1 MRYDY
6 SSVEFKRGKDKIII
20 QFHGRAFFTEI
31 EKGSSPAEVA
41 EKLRGLADEVETG
54 DDEQDS

>member
-20 QFHGRAFFTEI
+20 QFPGRAFFIEI
-31 EKGSSPAEVA
+31 KKGSSPAEVA
-41 EKLRGLADEVETG
+41 EKLRGLADEIERME
-54 DDEQDS
+54 DEQ